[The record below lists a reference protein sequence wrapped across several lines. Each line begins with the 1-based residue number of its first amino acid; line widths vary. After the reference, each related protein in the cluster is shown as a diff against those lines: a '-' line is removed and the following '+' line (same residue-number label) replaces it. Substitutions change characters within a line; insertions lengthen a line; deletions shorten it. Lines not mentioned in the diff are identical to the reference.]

1 MWPPGHLAFG
11 YLLLVALDR
20 IDALR
25 PSARRTASG
34 DGSELRS
41 RTALP
46 ALALGTQF
54 PDLVDKPL
62 AWWLPVLPAGRSL
75 AHSAL
80 AALVLLPIVAALC
93 RRLGR
98 PGLVLPFALGHLSHL
113 AGDALWPLLTGAY
126 AELGF
131 LLWPLARRPPEELI
145 GLGNYVLLTALSPY
159 SLAQVALVVVALA
172 VWWRGRTGRTADP

>member
-11 YLLLVALDR
+11 YLLRVALDR
-20 IDALR
+20 
-25 PSARRTASG
+25 SSNV
-34 DGSELRS
+34 RS
-41 RTALP
+41 RAVLL

-62 AWWLPVLPAGRSL
+62 AWWLSVLPSGRSL
-75 AHSAL
+75 AHSIL
-80 AALVLLPIVAALC
+80 FALVLLPAAAALC

-98 PGLVLPFALGHLSHL
+98 SELAAPFALGHLSHL
-113 AGDALWPLLTGAY
+113 AGDAIWPLLTGAY

-145 GLGNYVLLTALSPY
+145 GLGDYVLLTALSPY
-159 SLAQVALVVVALA
+159 TLSQVALVVVAA
-172 VWWRGRTGRTADP
+172 AIWWRGRTDRPADQ